1 MSLQSL
7 FYVFSTVKKMTELK
21 SRGVKM
27 LPSKDNHHKISV
39 CKLQP
44 LIFYLFSTTIRYF
57 FAYLVTVL
65 SPPDKYSV
73 YASVELGLSIIKDIY
88 NLASERLR

>member
-44 LIFYLFSTTIRYF
+44 LIFPF
-57 FAYLVTVL
+57 FYNHKIFFCIFGHCV
-65 SPPDKYSV
+65 KYSV